1 MGSLRIDD
9 VLAARLFRQ
18 AKADRWNVPFRL
30 FAEALDASAD
40 RIFAGKLPNSREI
53 ERYLESLHLQ
63 DLAVAC
69 ACAAGDETAWEH
81 IVREQRPVLYR
92 AADAIDPSG
101 GARELADSLYADLY
115 GLEDR
120 GGKRQSLFRYF
131 HGRSSLATWLRAVLA
146 QRYVDRL
153 RAQRRIESLPDE
165 ESPAALASRL
175 VPSDPDRSRYV
186 GLIAQAL
193 GRAVSR
199 LDARDRL
206 RLGCYYAQEMTLA
219 QIGRLLREHEATASR
234 HLARTRRRI
243 RKDVEHQLSTQA
255 GLTDV
260 QITECFES
268 VMGDAGPI
276 DLSETLGPNEMLGAG
291 SERKGSGPDRSR

>member
-1 MGSLRIDD
+1 
-9 VLAARLFRQ
+9 
-18 AKADRWNVPFRL
+18 
-30 FAEALDASAD
+30 
-40 RIFAGKLPNSREI
+40 
-53 ERYLESLHLQ
+53 
-63 DLAVAC
+63 
-69 ACAAGDETAWEH
+69 
-81 IVREQRPVLYR
+81 VREQRPLLYR
-92 AADAIDPSG
+92 AADMIDPSG

-120 GGKRQSLFRYF
+120 GGKRQSLFHYF

-146 QRYVDRL
+146 QRYIDRL
-153 RAQRRIESLPDE
+153 RAQRRVQSLPDE
-165 ESPAALASRL
+165 DSPAALAS
-175 VPSDPDRSRYV
+175 PSAPADPDRPRYV

-234 HLARTRRRI
+234 HLARTRRRL
-243 RKDVEHQLSTQA
+243 RADVEHELSTQA

-260 QITECFES
+260 QIAECFES

-276 DLSETLGPNEMLGAG
+276 DLSETLGLKEMLGSG
-291 SERKGSGPDRSR
+291 GLRKGSGRDRSK

>member
-1 MGSLRIDD
+1 MRSPPIDE

-18 AKADRWNVPFRL
+18 ANADRWNVPFRM
-30 FAEALDASAD
+30 FTEALDASAD
-40 RIFAGKLPNSREI
+40 RVFAGTLPSSREL
-53 ERYLESLHLQ
+53 ERHLQSLHLE
-63 DLAVAC
+63 DLAIAI

-81 IVREQRPVLYR
+81 IVREQRPLLYR

-120 GGKRQSLFRYF
+120 DGKRQSLFRYF
-131 HGRSSLATWLRAVLA
+131 HGRSSLTTWLRAVLA
-146 QRYVDRL
+146 QRYIDRL
-153 RAQRRIESLPDE
+153 RAQRRLESLPDE
-165 ESPAALASRL
+165 ESPGALASRP
-175 VPSDPDRSRYV
+175 VPADPDRPRYV

-234 HLARTRRRI
+234 CLARTRRRL
-243 RKDVEHQLSTQA
+243 RQDVEQQLRTLA

-260 QITECFES
+260 QITECFRS

-276 DLSETLGPNEMLGAG
+276 DLGETLGLNEIL
-291 SERKGSGPDRSR
+291 KGSGPDRST

>member
-1 MGSLRIDD
+1 VRIDD

-18 AKADRWNVPFRL
+18 AKAERWNVPLHL
-30 FAEALDASAD
+30 FAQALDASAE
-40 RIFAGKLPNSREI
+40 RIFAGKLASPGEI
-53 ERYLESLHLQ
+53 ERYLQSLHLE

-69 ACAAGDETAWEH
+69 ACAAGDDTAWEH
-81 IVREQRPVLYR
+81 IVREQRPLLYR
-92 AADAIDPSG
+92 AADMIDPSG

-120 GGKRQSLFRYF
+120 AGKRQSLFRYF

-146 QRYVDRL
+146 QRYIDRL
-153 RAQRRIESLPDE
+153 RAERRVQPLPDE
-165 ESPAALASRL
+165 ESPAALASPRA
-175 VPSDPDRSRYV
+175 PADPDRPRYV

-219 QIGRLLREHEATASR
+219 QIGRLLHEHEATASR
-234 HLARTRRRI
+234 HLARTRRRL
-243 RKDVEHQLSTQA
+243 REDVEHQLSTQA

-260 QITECFES
+260 QIAECFET
-268 VMGDAGPI
+268 VVGDAGPI
-276 DLSETLGPNEMLGAG
+276 DLSETLGLKEVLGTG
-291 SERKGSGPDRSR
+291 GLRKGSGRDRSK

>member
-1 MGSLRIDD
+1 MRSPPIDD

-30 FAEALDASAD
+30 FAEALDVSLD
-40 RIFAGKLPNSREI
+40 RVFAGKLPSSREI
-53 ERYLESLHLQ
+53 ERHLQSLHLE
-63 DLAVAC
+63 DLAIAM

-146 QRYVDRL
+146 QRYIDRL

-165 ESPAALASRL
+165 ESPAALASRP
-175 VPSDPDRSRYV
+175 VPADPDRPRYV

-193 GRAVSR
+193 GQAVSR

-234 HLARTRRRI
+234 RLARTRRRL
-243 RKDVEHQLSTQA
+243 RHDVEHQLRTRA

-260 QITECFES
+260 QITECFQS

-276 DLSETLGPNEMLGAG
+276 DLGETLGLNEMLGAG
-291 SERKGSGPDRSR
+291 GLRKGSGPDRST